1 MKKIL
6 KICITLSFTFL
17 LTGCVDCLVSLN
29 YSKIKKPTLYG
40 ELTIEPQILEKYSMS
55 ISQIK
60 KQLLDY
66 DFFKDWTIKKQTDSS
81 LSIESPTSFIKE
93 ISTLT
98 KQNNK
103 YILSIDIPKN
113 MLDTSELNHYKN
125 TLQLL
130 NSSNATCS
138 FKITMPGTIISSN
151 VGKYQQNVVTINL
164 FELFIEEKA
173 LSFHIISKKE
183 NNHIVELM
191 KSVPEDKTMILVA
204 TGSLVG
210 EGFDLDRLDTLFLA
224 MPVAS
229 SSVIEQFT
237 GRIHRLYDKKD
248 TILVYD
254 YVDVHIPMF
263 DRMYGKRLKAY
274 KKSGY
279 ELISDMNDI
288 KNELQISQSIFD
300 ASNYYDMYS
309 HDLMRA
315 KKNIVVSSPSLSGDR
330 VVEFTKLVKDK
341 MEDGVEVTI
350 VSWMPDKIRFGS
362 SNYRMQLL
370 EEMRQSGF
378 YLKSAEDNC
387 EHFAII
393 DQEIVWYGNINLLG
407 KQDVEDHIMRIQ
419 SKEIANELMEM
430 TFGNSLYN
438 YLNNF

>member
-6 KICITLSFTFL
+6 KICIILSFTFL

-40 ELTIEPQILEKYSMS
+40 ELTIEPQILEKYNMS

-60 KQLLDY
+60 KQLLGH

-138 FKITMPGTIISSN
+138 FKITIISSN

-183 NNHIVELM
+183 KNHLLLYFITLI
-191 KSVPEDKTMILVA
+191 IL
-204 TGSLVG
+204 LI
-210 EGFDLDRLDTLFLA
+210 LIITLIF
-224 MPVAS
+224 
-229 SSVIEQFT
+229 I
-237 GRIHRLYDKKD
+237 KK
-248 TILVYD
+248 
-254 YVDVHIPMF
+254 
-263 DRMYGKRLKAY
+263 R
-274 KKSGY
+274 
-279 ELISDMNDI
+279 
-288 KNELQISQSIFD
+288 Q
-300 ASNYYDMYS
+300 
-309 HDLMRA
+309 
-315 KKNIVVSSPSLSGDR
+315 
-330 VVEFTKLVKDK
+330 KD
-341 MEDGVEVTI
+341 
-350 VSWMPDKIRFGS
+350 
-362 SNYRMQLL
+362 
-370 EEMRQSGF
+370 
-378 YLKSAEDNC
+378 
-387 EHFAII
+387 
-393 DQEIVWYGNINLLG
+393 
-407 KQDVEDHIMRIQ
+407 
-419 SKEIANELMEM
+419 
-430 TFGNSLYN
+430 
-438 YLNNF
+438 

>member
-40 ELTIEPQILEKYSMS
+40 ELTIEPQILEKYNMS

-60 KQLLDY
+60 KQLLDH

-98 KQNNK
+98 KQKNK

-151 VGKYQQNVVTINL
+151 VGKYQQNIVTINL

-183 NNHIVELM
+183 NNHLLLYFITLI
-191 KSVPEDKTMILVA
+191 IL
-204 TGSLVG
+204 LI
-210 EGFDLDRLDTLFLA
+210 LIITLIF
-224 MPVAS
+224 
-229 SSVIEQFT
+229 I
-237 GRIHRLYDKKD
+237 KK
-248 TILVYD
+248 
-254 YVDVHIPMF
+254 
-263 DRMYGKRLKAY
+263 R
-274 KKSGY
+274 
-279 ELISDMNDI
+279 
-288 KNELQISQSIFD
+288 Q
-300 ASNYYDMYS
+300 
-309 HDLMRA
+309 
-315 KKNIVVSSPSLSGDR
+315 
-330 VVEFTKLVKDK
+330 KD
-341 MEDGVEVTI
+341 
-350 VSWMPDKIRFGS
+350 
-362 SNYRMQLL
+362 
-370 EEMRQSGF
+370 
-378 YLKSAEDNC
+378 
-387 EHFAII
+387 
-393 DQEIVWYGNINLLG
+393 
-407 KQDVEDHIMRIQ
+407 
-419 SKEIANELMEM
+419 
-430 TFGNSLYN
+430 
-438 YLNNF
+438 

>member
-93 ISTLT
+93 FSTLT

-183 NNHIVELM
+183 NNHLLLYFITLI
-191 KSVPEDKTMILVA
+191 IL
-204 TGSLVG
+204 LVLIIILI
-210 EGFDLDRLDTLFLA
+210 F
-224 MPVAS
+224 
-229 SSVIEQFT
+229 I
-237 GRIHRLYDKKD
+237 KK
-248 TILVYD
+248 
-254 YVDVHIPMF
+254 
-263 DRMYGKRLKAY
+263 R
-274 KKSGY
+274 
-279 ELISDMNDI
+279 
-288 KNELQISQSIFD
+288 Q
-300 ASNYYDMYS
+300 
-309 HDLMRA
+309 
-315 KKNIVVSSPSLSGDR
+315 
-330 VVEFTKLVKDK
+330 KD
-341 MEDGVEVTI
+341 
-350 VSWMPDKIRFGS
+350 
-362 SNYRMQLL
+362 
-370 EEMRQSGF
+370 
-378 YLKSAEDNC
+378 
-387 EHFAII
+387 
-393 DQEIVWYGNINLLG
+393 
-407 KQDVEDHIMRIQ
+407 
-419 SKEIANELMEM
+419 
-430 TFGNSLYN
+430 
-438 YLNNF
+438 

>member
-66 DFFKDWTIKKQTDSS
+66 DFFKDWTIKKTNRFFTFDRISY
-81 LSIESPTSFIKE
+81 SFIKE

-164 FELFIEEKA
+164 FELFIEEK
-173 LSFHIISKKE
+173 SFIFSYHFKKR
-183 NNHIVELM
+183 
-191 KSVPEDKTMILVA
+191 K
-204 TGSLVG
+204 
-210 EGFDLDRLDTLFLA
+210 
-224 MPVAS
+224 
-229 SSVIEQFT
+229 
-237 GRIHRLYDKKD
+237 
-248 TILVYD
+248 
-254 YVDVHIPMF
+254 
-263 DRMYGKRLKAY
+263 
-274 KKSGY
+274 
-279 ELISDMNDI
+279 
-288 KNELQISQSIFD
+288 
-300 ASNYYDMYS
+300 
-309 HDLMRA
+309 
-315 KKNIVVSSPSLSGDR
+315 
-330 VVEFTKLVKDK
+330 
-341 MEDGVEVTI
+341 
-350 VSWMPDKIRFGS
+350 
-362 SNYRMQLL
+362 
-370 EEMRQSGF
+370 
-378 YLKSAEDNC
+378 
-387 EHFAII
+387 
-393 DQEIVWYGNINLLG
+393 
-407 KQDVEDHIMRIQ
+407 
-419 SKEIANELMEM
+419 
-430 TFGNSLYN
+430 
-438 YLNNF
+438 

>member
-6 KICITLSFTFL
+6 KICIILSFTFL

-40 ELTIEPQILEKYSMS
+40 ELTIEHQILEKYNMS

-60 KQLLDY
+60 KQLLDH

-173 LSFHIISKKE
+173 LSFHIISKK
-183 NNHIVELM
+183 
-191 KSVPEDKTMILVA
+191 
-204 TGSLVG
+204 
-210 EGFDLDRLDTLFLA
+210 
-224 MPVAS
+224 
-229 SSVIEQFT
+229 
-237 GRIHRLYDKKD
+237 
-248 TILVYD
+248 
-254 YVDVHIPMF
+254 
-263 DRMYGKRLKAY
+263 
-274 KKSGY
+274 
-279 ELISDMNDI
+279 
-288 KNELQISQSIFD
+288 
-300 ASNYYDMYS
+300 
-309 HDLMRA
+309 
-315 KKNIVVSSPSLSGDR
+315 
-330 VVEFTKLVKDK
+330 
-341 MEDGVEVTI
+341 
-350 VSWMPDKIRFGS
+350 
-362 SNYRMQLL
+362 
-370 EEMRQSGF
+370 
-378 YLKSAEDNC
+378 
-387 EHFAII
+387 
-393 DQEIVWYGNINLLG
+393 
-407 KQDVEDHIMRIQ
+407 
-419 SKEIANELMEM
+419 
-430 TFGNSLYN
+430 
-438 YLNNF
+438 

>member
-6 KICITLSFTFL
+6 KICIILSFTFL

-40 ELTIEPQILEKYSMS
+40 ELTIEPQILEKYNMS

-60 KQLLDY
+60 KQLLDH

-98 KQNNK
+98 KQKNK

-183 NNHIVELM
+183 NNHLLLYFITLI
-191 KSVPEDKTMILVA
+191 IL
-204 TGSLVG
+204 LVLIIILI
-210 EGFDLDRLDTLFLA
+210 F
-224 MPVAS
+224 
-229 SSVIEQFT
+229 I
-237 GRIHRLYDKKD
+237 KK
-248 TILVYD
+248 
-254 YVDVHIPMF
+254 
-263 DRMYGKRLKAY
+263 R
-274 KKSGY
+274 
-279 ELISDMNDI
+279 
-288 KNELQISQSIFD
+288 Q
-300 ASNYYDMYS
+300 
-309 HDLMRA
+309 
-315 KKNIVVSSPSLSGDR
+315 
-330 VVEFTKLVKDK
+330 KD
-341 MEDGVEVTI
+341 
-350 VSWMPDKIRFGS
+350 
-362 SNYRMQLL
+362 
-370 EEMRQSGF
+370 
-378 YLKSAEDNC
+378 
-387 EHFAII
+387 
-393 DQEIVWYGNINLLG
+393 
-407 KQDVEDHIMRIQ
+407 
-419 SKEIANELMEM
+419 
-430 TFGNSLYN
+430 
-438 YLNNF
+438 

>member
-55 ISQIK
+55 ISQ
-60 KQLLDY
+60 
-66 DFFKDWTIKKQTDSS
+66 IKKQTDSS

-183 NNHIVELM
+183 NNHLLLYFITLI
-191 KSVPEDKTMILVA
+191 IL
-204 TGSLVG
+204 LVLIIILI
-210 EGFDLDRLDTLFLA
+210 F
-224 MPVAS
+224 
-229 SSVIEQFT
+229 I
-237 GRIHRLYDKKD
+237 KK
-248 TILVYD
+248 
-254 YVDVHIPMF
+254 
-263 DRMYGKRLKAY
+263 R
-274 KKSGY
+274 
-279 ELISDMNDI
+279 
-288 KNELQISQSIFD
+288 Q
-300 ASNYYDMYS
+300 
-309 HDLMRA
+309 
-315 KKNIVVSSPSLSGDR
+315 
-330 VVEFTKLVKDK
+330 KD
-341 MEDGVEVTI
+341 
-350 VSWMPDKIRFGS
+350 
-362 SNYRMQLL
+362 
-370 EEMRQSGF
+370 
-378 YLKSAEDNC
+378 
-387 EHFAII
+387 
-393 DQEIVWYGNINLLG
+393 
-407 KQDVEDHIMRIQ
+407 
-419 SKEIANELMEM
+419 
-430 TFGNSLYN
+430 
-438 YLNNF
+438 

>member
-81 LSIESPTSFIKE
+81 LSIESPTSFIKV

-183 NNHIVELM
+183 NNHLLLYFITLI
-191 KSVPEDKTMILVA
+191 IL
-204 TGSLVG
+204 LV
-210 EGFDLDRLDTLFLA
+210 LIITLIF
-224 MPVAS
+224 
-229 SSVIEQFT
+229 I
-237 GRIHRLYDKKD
+237 KK
-248 TILVYD
+248 
-254 YVDVHIPMF
+254 
-263 DRMYGKRLKAY
+263 R
-274 KKSGY
+274 
-279 ELISDMNDI
+279 
-288 KNELQISQSIFD
+288 Q
-300 ASNYYDMYS
+300 
-309 HDLMRA
+309 
-315 KKNIVVSSPSLSGDR
+315 
-330 VVEFTKLVKDK
+330 KD
-341 MEDGVEVTI
+341 
-350 VSWMPDKIRFGS
+350 
-362 SNYRMQLL
+362 
-370 EEMRQSGF
+370 
-378 YLKSAEDNC
+378 
-387 EHFAII
+387 
-393 DQEIVWYGNINLLG
+393 
-407 KQDVEDHIMRIQ
+407 
-419 SKEIANELMEM
+419 
-430 TFGNSLYN
+430 
-438 YLNNF
+438 

>member
-6 KICITLSFTFL
+6 KICIILSFTFL

-40 ELTIEPQILEKYSMS
+40 ELTIEPHILEKYNMS

-60 KQLLDY
+60 KQLLGH

-183 NNHIVELM
+183 KNHLLLYFITLI
-191 KSVPEDKTMILVA
+191 IL
-204 TGSLVG
+204 LI
-210 EGFDLDRLDTLFLA
+210 LIITLIF
-224 MPVAS
+224 
-229 SSVIEQFT
+229 I
-237 GRIHRLYDKKD
+237 KK
-248 TILVYD
+248 
-254 YVDVHIPMF
+254 
-263 DRMYGKRLKAY
+263 R
-274 KKSGY
+274 
-279 ELISDMNDI
+279 
-288 KNELQISQSIFD
+288 Q
-300 ASNYYDMYS
+300 
-309 HDLMRA
+309 
-315 KKNIVVSSPSLSGDR
+315 
-330 VVEFTKLVKDK
+330 KD
-341 MEDGVEVTI
+341 
-350 VSWMPDKIRFGS
+350 
-362 SNYRMQLL
+362 
-370 EEMRQSGF
+370 
-378 YLKSAEDNC
+378 
-387 EHFAII
+387 
-393 DQEIVWYGNINLLG
+393 
-407 KQDVEDHIMRIQ
+407 
-419 SKEIANELMEM
+419 
-430 TFGNSLYN
+430 
-438 YLNNF
+438 

>member
-98 KQNNK
+98 KQKNK

-183 NNHIVELM
+183 NNHLLLYFITLI
-191 KSVPEDKTMILVA
+191 IL
-204 TGSLVG
+204 LI
-210 EGFDLDRLDTLFLA
+210 LIITLIF
-224 MPVAS
+224 
-229 SSVIEQFT
+229 I
-237 GRIHRLYDKKD
+237 KK
-248 TILVYD
+248 
-254 YVDVHIPMF
+254 
-263 DRMYGKRLKAY
+263 R
-274 KKSGY
+274 
-279 ELISDMNDI
+279 
-288 KNELQISQSIFD
+288 Q
-300 ASNYYDMYS
+300 
-309 HDLMRA
+309 
-315 KKNIVVSSPSLSGDR
+315 
-330 VVEFTKLVKDK
+330 KD
-341 MEDGVEVTI
+341 
-350 VSWMPDKIRFGS
+350 
-362 SNYRMQLL
+362 
-370 EEMRQSGF
+370 
-378 YLKSAEDNC
+378 
-387 EHFAII
+387 
-393 DQEIVWYGNINLLG
+393 
-407 KQDVEDHIMRIQ
+407 
-419 SKEIANELMEM
+419 
-430 TFGNSLYN
+430 
-438 YLNNF
+438 

>member
-98 KQNNK
+98 KHNK

-183 NNHIVELM
+183 NNHLLLYFITLI
-191 KSVPEDKTMILVA
+191 IL
-204 TGSLVG
+204 LVLIIILI
-210 EGFDLDRLDTLFLA
+210 F
-224 MPVAS
+224 
-229 SSVIEQFT
+229 I
-237 GRIHRLYDKKD
+237 KK
-248 TILVYD
+248 
-254 YVDVHIPMF
+254 
-263 DRMYGKRLKAY
+263 R
-274 KKSGY
+274 
-279 ELISDMNDI
+279 
-288 KNELQISQSIFD
+288 Q
-300 ASNYYDMYS
+300 
-309 HDLMRA
+309 
-315 KKNIVVSSPSLSGDR
+315 
-330 VVEFTKLVKDK
+330 KD
-341 MEDGVEVTI
+341 
-350 VSWMPDKIRFGS
+350 
-362 SNYRMQLL
+362 
-370 EEMRQSGF
+370 
-378 YLKSAEDNC
+378 
-387 EHFAII
+387 
-393 DQEIVWYGNINLLG
+393 
-407 KQDVEDHIMRIQ
+407 
-419 SKEIANELMEM
+419 
-430 TFGNSLYN
+430 
-438 YLNNF
+438 

>member
-98 KQNNK
+98 KQNN

-183 NNHIVELM
+183 NNHLLLYFITLI
-191 KSVPEDKTMILVA
+191 IL
-204 TGSLVG
+204 LVLIIILI
-210 EGFDLDRLDTLFLA
+210 F
-224 MPVAS
+224 
-229 SSVIEQFT
+229 I
-237 GRIHRLYDKKD
+237 KK
-248 TILVYD
+248 
-254 YVDVHIPMF
+254 
-263 DRMYGKRLKAY
+263 R
-274 KKSGY
+274 
-279 ELISDMNDI
+279 
-288 KNELQISQSIFD
+288 Q
-300 ASNYYDMYS
+300 
-309 HDLMRA
+309 
-315 KKNIVVSSPSLSGDR
+315 
-330 VVEFTKLVKDK
+330 KD
-341 MEDGVEVTI
+341 
-350 VSWMPDKIRFGS
+350 
-362 SNYRMQLL
+362 
-370 EEMRQSGF
+370 
-378 YLKSAEDNC
+378 
-387 EHFAII
+387 
-393 DQEIVWYGNINLLG
+393 
-407 KQDVEDHIMRIQ
+407 
-419 SKEIANELMEM
+419 
-430 TFGNSLYN
+430 
-438 YLNNF
+438 

>member
-66 DFFKDWTIKKQTDSS
+66 DFFKDWAIKKQTDSS

-164 FELFIEEKA
+164 FELLINMSIESCLKAPVENRTVILKSFEKA
-173 LSFHIISKKE
+173 NHFIIQIIYPNDSNNLINLNNLE
-183 NNHIVELM
+183 NL
-191 KSVPEDKTMILVA
+191 
-204 TGSLVG
+204 
-210 EGFDLDRLDTLFLA
+210 
-224 MPVAS
+224 
-229 SSVIEQFT
+229 
-237 GRIHRLYDKKD
+237 
-248 TILVYD
+248 
-254 YVDVHIPMF
+254 
-263 DRMYGKRLKAY
+263 
-274 KKSGY
+274 
-279 ELISDMNDI
+279 I
-288 KNELQISQSIFD
+288 KNYGHLSTKEID
-300 ASNYYDMYS
+300 
-309 HDLMRA
+309 
-315 KKNIVVSSPSLSGDR
+315 PSLS
-330 VVEFTKLVKDK
+330 
-341 MEDGVEVTI
+341 
-350 VSWMPDKIRFGS
+350 
-362 SNYRMQLL
+362 LL
-370 EEMRQSGF
+370 ITF
-378 YLKSAEDNC
+378 Y
-387 EHFAII
+387 H
-393 DQEIVWYGNINLLG
+393 
-407 KQDVEDHIMRIQ
+407 
-419 SKEIANELMEM
+419 
-430 TFGNSLYN
+430 
-438 YLNNF
+438 

>member
-93 ISTLT
+93 ISLT

-164 FELFIEEKA
+164 FELFIEQKA

-183 NNHIVELM
+183 NNHLLLYFITLI
-191 KSVPEDKTMILVA
+191 IL
-204 TGSLVG
+204 LVLIIILI
-210 EGFDLDRLDTLFLA
+210 F
-224 MPVAS
+224 
-229 SSVIEQFT
+229 I
-237 GRIHRLYDKKD
+237 KK
-248 TILVYD
+248 
-254 YVDVHIPMF
+254 
-263 DRMYGKRLKAY
+263 R
-274 KKSGY
+274 
-279 ELISDMNDI
+279 
-288 KNELQISQSIFD
+288 Q
-300 ASNYYDMYS
+300 
-309 HDLMRA
+309 
-315 KKNIVVSSPSLSGDR
+315 
-330 VVEFTKLVKDK
+330 KD
-341 MEDGVEVTI
+341 
-350 VSWMPDKIRFGS
+350 
-362 SNYRMQLL
+362 
-370 EEMRQSGF
+370 
-378 YLKSAEDNC
+378 
-387 EHFAII
+387 
-393 DQEIVWYGNINLLG
+393 
-407 KQDVEDHIMRIQ
+407 
-419 SKEIANELMEM
+419 
-430 TFGNSLYN
+430 
-438 YLNNF
+438 

>member
-81 LSIESPTSFIKE
+81 LSIESPTSFIKD

-98 KQNNK
+98 KQNYT
-103 YILSIDIPKN
+103 YILSIDIPN
-113 MLDTSELNHYKN
+113 NLLDTSELNHYKN

-183 NNHIVELM
+183 NNHLLLYFITLI
-191 KSVPEDKTMILVA
+191 IL
-204 TGSLVG
+204 LVLIIILI
-210 EGFDLDRLDTLFLA
+210 F
-224 MPVAS
+224 
-229 SSVIEQFT
+229 I
-237 GRIHRLYDKKD
+237 KK
-248 TILVYD
+248 
-254 YVDVHIPMF
+254 
-263 DRMYGKRLKAY
+263 R
-274 KKSGY
+274 
-279 ELISDMNDI
+279 
-288 KNELQISQSIFD
+288 Q
-300 ASNYYDMYS
+300 
-309 HDLMRA
+309 
-315 KKNIVVSSPSLSGDR
+315 
-330 VVEFTKLVKDK
+330 KD
-341 MEDGVEVTI
+341 
-350 VSWMPDKIRFGS
+350 
-362 SNYRMQLL
+362 
-370 EEMRQSGF
+370 
-378 YLKSAEDNC
+378 
-387 EHFAII
+387 
-393 DQEIVWYGNINLLG
+393 
-407 KQDVEDHIMRIQ
+407 
-419 SKEIANELMEM
+419 
-430 TFGNSLYN
+430 
-438 YLNNF
+438 

>member
-113 MLDTSELNHYKN
+113 MLDTSEYRN

-183 NNHIVELM
+183 NNHLLLYFRTLI
-191 KSVPEDKTMILVA
+191 IL
-204 TGSLVG
+204 LVLIIILI
-210 EGFDLDRLDTLFLA
+210 F
-224 MPVAS
+224 
-229 SSVIEQFT
+229 I
-237 GRIHRLYDKKD
+237 KK
-248 TILVYD
+248 
-254 YVDVHIPMF
+254 
-263 DRMYGKRLKAY
+263 R
-274 KKSGY
+274 
-279 ELISDMNDI
+279 
-288 KNELQISQSIFD
+288 Q
-300 ASNYYDMYS
+300 
-309 HDLMRA
+309 
-315 KKNIVVSSPSLSGDR
+315 
-330 VVEFTKLVKDK
+330 KD
-341 MEDGVEVTI
+341 
-350 VSWMPDKIRFGS
+350 
-362 SNYRMQLL
+362 
-370 EEMRQSGF
+370 
-378 YLKSAEDNC
+378 
-387 EHFAII
+387 
-393 DQEIVWYGNINLLG
+393 
-407 KQDVEDHIMRIQ
+407 
-419 SKEIANELMEM
+419 
-430 TFGNSLYN
+430 
-438 YLNNF
+438 

>member
-81 LSIESPTSFIKE
+81 LSIESPTSFIKV

-183 NNHIVELM
+183 NNHLLLYFITLI
-191 KSVPEDKTMILVA
+191 IL
-204 TGSLVG
+204 LVLIIILI
-210 EGFDLDRLDTLFLA
+210 F
-224 MPVAS
+224 
-229 SSVIEQFT
+229 I
-237 GRIHRLYDKKD
+237 KK
-248 TILVYD
+248 
-254 YVDVHIPMF
+254 
-263 DRMYGKRLKAY
+263 R
-274 KKSGY
+274 
-279 ELISDMNDI
+279 
-288 KNELQISQSIFD
+288 Q
-300 ASNYYDMYS
+300 
-309 HDLMRA
+309 
-315 KKNIVVSSPSLSGDR
+315 
-330 VVEFTKLVKDK
+330 KD
-341 MEDGVEVTI
+341 
-350 VSWMPDKIRFGS
+350 
-362 SNYRMQLL
+362 
-370 EEMRQSGF
+370 
-378 YLKSAEDNC
+378 
-387 EHFAII
+387 
-393 DQEIVWYGNINLLG
+393 
-407 KQDVEDHIMRIQ
+407 
-419 SKEIANELMEM
+419 
-430 TFGNSLYN
+430 
-438 YLNNF
+438 

>member
-60 KQLLDY
+60 KQLLDH

-183 NNHIVELM
+183 KNHLLHHFTCFNHYPYFHQKKTKRLEDYFSLM
-191 KSVPEDKTMILVA
+191 RV
-204 TGSLVG
+204 
-210 EGFDLDRLDTLFLA
+210 
-224 MPVAS
+224 
-229 SSVIEQFT
+229 
-237 GRIHRLYDKKD
+237 
-248 TILVYD
+248 
-254 YVDVHIPMF
+254 F
-263 DRMYGKRLKAY
+263 DRIKALK
-274 KKSGY
+274 
-279 ELISDMNDI
+279 ET
-288 KNELQISQSIFD
+288 
-300 ASNYYDMYS
+300 
-309 HDLMRA
+309 R
-315 KKNIVVSSPSLSGDR
+315 
-330 VVEFTKLVKDK
+330 
-341 MEDGVEVTI
+341 
-350 VSWMPDKIRFGS
+350 
-362 SNYRMQLL
+362 
-370 EEMRQSGF
+370 
-378 YLKSAEDNC
+378 
-387 EHFAII
+387 
-393 DQEIVWYGNINLLG
+393 
-407 KQDVEDHIMRIQ
+407 RI
-419 SKEIANELMEM
+419 
-430 TFGNSLYN
+430 
-438 YLNNF
+438 